1 LSSKQQK
8 QLQRRE
14 LLAALGAA
22 STGLSGCTQLLN
34 EDPSP
39 TPTETATA
47 STPQPTETPTP
58 TEEPTATETETPTPD
73 PYNEKYGIGE
83 LDKFFQQAS
92 TNEVTL
98 NLQPTQET
106 SATESVIYSEWNG
119 DLTVKGDV
127 EEMIDQR
134 HHEHSLKNSP
144 PVEPFWKNAHK
155 KEWRQK
161 IHSQYI
167 EQANGENI
175 LGLTETIDWELYING
190 DTPHERIQE
199 SGILDQW
206 FKWAIASPDIDGISS
221 VHNGYIATALQSL
234 DNKHNHNTY
243 IWDHQVGGKAH
254 HGVYAIIENPAR
266 KPENVDQQTNYIGE
280 TDQGRQQLIASV
292 ADSNYLKPDNKD
304 GVASYFE
311 HPSEQDYDKDELG
324 MYWGLATTLGDADIN
339 DKLRGGTSEQLVDEF
354 ANEYFPDEDGDY
366 APAHNYI
373 DRMCAAAAIAEM
385 NDVDVSHSED
395 QIEVRFQRF

>member
-1 LSSKQQK
+1 MLDGRKAS
-8 QLQRRE
+8 RRE
-14 LLAALGAA
+14 VLALLGGVSAGCIN
-22 STGLSGCTQLLN
+22 GNNNSGGQT
-34 EDPSP
+34 
-39 TPTETATA
+39 TPTETVTPNP
-47 STPQPTETPTP
+47 TPQPTQTPTP

-83 LDKFFQQAS
+83 LDKFFEKAS

-98 NLQPTQET
+98 NLQPTAGT

-155 KEWRQK
+155 KEWRRK

-175 LGLTETIDWELYING
+175 LGLTETIDWNLYING
-190 DTPHERIQE
+190 NTPHERIQE

-243 IWDHQVGGKAH
+243 IWDHQVGGKAL

-266 KPENVDQQTNYIGE
+266 REENTGPQLNHIGE

-292 ADSNYLKPDNKD
+292 ADSNYLKPDEEGEVG
-304 GVASYFE
+304 GVAERYE
-311 HPSEQDYDKDELG
+311 HPSEPDYDNKEEF
-324 MYWGLATTLGDADIN
+324 MYSQLALEKWEGDIY
-339 DKLRGGTSEQLVDEF
+339 DKEGKISDNLVDEF
-354 ANEYFPDEDGDY
+354 VNEYFPDEDADY
-366 APAHNYI
+366 APAHDYI
-373 DRMCAAAAIAEM
+373 DRMCAAAAIAEK